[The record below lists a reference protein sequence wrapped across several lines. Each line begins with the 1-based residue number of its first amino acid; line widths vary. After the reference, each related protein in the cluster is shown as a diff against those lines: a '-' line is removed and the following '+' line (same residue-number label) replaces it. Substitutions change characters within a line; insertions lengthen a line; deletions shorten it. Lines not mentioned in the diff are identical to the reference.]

1 MRWLRW
7 LFVVLL
13 VVAAAPKHASAQD
26 DVITGTVTGPDKR
39 PIVGARVEAVSMESE
54 IVRSGLTDAKGR
66 YFILFPDGGGRYILR
81 ITYLGMADIIKQ
93 IQRSGDE
100 EMILN
105 NYTMAEG
112 AVTLGAIT
120 ATTTRAVN
128 EQQAGRTGEQS
139 TN

>member
-1 MRWLRW
+1 MRWLRC

-13 VVAAAPKHASAQD
+13 VVAAVPKHASAQD
-26 DVITGTVTGPDKR
+26 DVITGTIWTPDKK
-39 PIVGARVEAVSMESE
+39 PIVGARIEVVSVETE
-54 IVRSGLTDAKGR
+54 IVRSGLSDAKGR

-81 ITYLGMADIIKQ
+81 ITYLGMADVIKT

-105 NYTMAEG
+105 NITMQEG
-112 AVTLGAIT
+112 AVTMGAIT

-128 EQQAGRTGEQS
+128 EQNAGR
-139 TN
+139 